1 MTETARDA
9 VTNTVAD
16 RYGTNSSQRIDKR
29 FGWIVGTIAVIVA
42 IGFFAVSG
50 WQQNTTE
57 FKNIGFTLHN
67 TDDGSGVYS
76 ATTRFEVTSEPGA
89 HVSCA
94 IEALN
99 TSKATVAWKV
109 IDMPVTDARTQN
121 GSVDLVTIGPA
132 TAAHVKA
139 CWQVR

>member
-1 MTETARDA
+1 MTETASDTA
-9 VTNTVAD
+9 TNAVAD
-16 RYGTNSSQRIDKR
+16 RYGTKRSKRLDKR
-29 FGWIVGTIAVIVA
+29 FAWIVGSIAVVVA

-50 WQQNTTE
+50 WQQNSTE
-57 FKNIGFTLHN
+57 FKNIGFTLN
-67 TDDGSGVYS
+67 NVDDGTGVYS
-76 ATTRFEVTSEPGA
+76 ASTRFEVTSEPRA

-109 IDMPVTDARTQN
+109 IDLPVIDARTQS
-121 GSVDLVTIGPA
+121 GEVELITIGPA